1 MILEGDAMK
10 FYSEHLAGEI
20 NFEKIV
26 AALIAEF
33 TSEEQR
39 NRLLRVWQRTSLV
52 ENMRNSPEKSEV
64 MVLKDICRTLT
75 TTQRQLQESYHQE
88 NLFREQ
94 ILVARNV
101 EE

>member
-1 MILEGDAMK
+1 MILEGDAMT
-10 FYSEHLAGEI
+10 FSSEHLAGEI

-26 AALIAEF
+26 AALNAEF

-64 MVLKDICRTLT
+64 MVFKDMCRTLS
-75 TTQRQLQESYHQE
+75 TTQRQLHESYHHD
-88 NLFREQ
+88 NFSCL
-94 ILVARNV
+94 LVL
-101 EE
+101 